1 MDGPTEFVPVE
12 LPNGAVVSVEIERR
26 RSGNVGALDRFD
38 FTEVQRVID
47 GLAKVIAESLR
58 TVEPKSATAKLG
70 LSLKVESG
78 RLTGALVKA
87 GGSASLEIS
96 LVWERAEGERQ
107 PGAEGGATSTG

>member
-1 MDGPTEFVPVE
+1 MDGPTEFVNAE

-26 RSGNVGALDRFD
+26 RGGNVGALDRFD

-70 LSLKVESG
+70 LSLKVEAG
-78 RLTGALVKA
+78 TLTGALVKA

-96 LVWERAEGERQ
+96 LVWERVEDKP
-107 PGAEGGATSTG
+107 PGAQGGTASTG